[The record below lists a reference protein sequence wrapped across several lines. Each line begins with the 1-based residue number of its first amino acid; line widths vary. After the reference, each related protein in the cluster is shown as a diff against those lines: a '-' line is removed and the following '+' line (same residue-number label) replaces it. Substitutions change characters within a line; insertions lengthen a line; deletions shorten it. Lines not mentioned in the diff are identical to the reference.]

1 MIAVGLNPY
10 GIAYANGI
18 AGRGTARANPKPLS
32 VNEYV
37 ALAERIG
44 ATGIE
49 FHYEML
55 TGLGESELSKLRERL
70 TGKGWFVVV
79 SSPLPDAD
87 ASMAGARGV
96 GARLC
101 RMHLSSILCGDR
113 AAAECDWLGTLK
125 GVKGRLRE
133 AAARAA
139 DLGLR
144 LAIEN
149 HQDFTSQELLEL
161 CDHAGRNVGVCFDC
175 GNALSVGEDPVAFAT
190 AIKGR
195 AFHIH
200 LKDYRAQFTD
210 EGYRLV
216 RCPIGNGAV
225 DFREIFRVLDGPDA
239 PAGTI
244 ECGALNA
251 RHIRLFTAQWWRH
264 YPPKSAEQLAA
275 AVRAARVN
283 RLAEDAEWRTPWEL
297 GASFDEIVRY
307 EMGELE
313 RSVGNLKRLGLM

>member
-18 AGRGTARANPKPLS
+18 AGRGTARANPNPLS
-32 VNEYV
+32 LNEYV

-44 ATGIE
+44 SAGIE

-55 TGLGESELSKLRERL
+55 AGFGDSQLSGLRERL
-70 TGKGWFVVV
+70 AEKRWFAVV
-79 SSPLPDAD
+79 SSPLPDVG
-87 ASMAGARGV
+87 ASMAGARGI

-113 AAAECDWLGTLK
+113 AAPDCDWAET
-125 GVKGRLRE
+125 VKNVRVRLRE
-133 AAARAA
+133 AASQAA

-149 HQDFTSQELLEL
+149 HQDFTSEELLEL
-161 CDHAGRNVGVCFDC
+161 CEHAGRNVGVCFDC
-175 GNALSVGEDPVAFAT
+175 GNALSVGEDPVAFAA

-195 AFHIH
+195 AFHVH

-216 RCPIGNGAV
+216 RCAIGDGAV
-225 DFREIFRVLDGPDA
+225 NFGEIFRILDGPDA
-239 PAGTI
+239 PAATI

-251 RHIRLFTAQWWRH
+251 RHIRIFTREWWRH

-283 RLAEDAEWRTPWEL
+283 RLPEDAEWRTPWEL
-297 GASFDEIVRY
+297 GASSEEIVRY
-307 EMGELE
+307 EMGELD
-313 RSVGNLKRLGLM
+313 RSVGNLKRLGFM